1 MPNDFDLLQVAKG
14 AVEAPAGCG
23 KTELIVSAL
32 RRHSDPKPVL
42 VLTHTNAGVAALRHR
57 LSRHR
62 VPQDRYRLSTI
73 DGWALR
79 ILKTFPTRSRIA
91 PAHLD
96 LEDARRDYPAIKA
109 AIARL
114 LAGRHIDEV
123 LFASYSR
130 VIVDEYQDCDPDQ
143 HAVVCHLATILP
155 TVVLGDPM
163 QEIFNWRGHHPN
175 WDDDVVATFPLVAEL
190 TRPWRWENAGAHEL
204 GTWLLKARRTLKA
217 GGQIDLRT
225 APSDDV
231 SWVHLDGVT
240 DHEKQRLACLT
251 QSPRAGGEVLIIA
264 GGVQKDLQRKL
275 AKQTPGAVTVEAV
288 DLTDVTDFAHKIK
301 LVAPGNLEA
310 ALDFAFAVMTGVD
323 REGIVARA
331 TTIAAARHRAP
342 PEVHE
347 LAAIRYREVGDAA
360 SLIALFNA
368 LEAAQGARTFRPEIL
383 RACIRALQSSGC
395 DVSFLEAAK
404 RIREQQRVLGRRLP
418 TKAVG
423 SPLLL
428 KGLEGDVAVIVD
440 ASAFDRDAAKNR
452 KNLYVA
458 LTRGS
463 KKLVVCSPTPH
474 LG

>member
-1 MPNDFDLLQVAKG
+1 MPDDIDLLDVNRG
-14 AVEAPAGCG
+14 TVEAPAGCG

-32 RRHSDPKPVL
+32 RRQSDPKPVL

-57 LSRHR
+57 LSRHL

-79 ILKTFPTRSRIA
+79 ILKTFPARSGIT

-96 LEDARRDYPAIKA
+96 LEDAKRDYPAIKA

-114 LAGRHIDEV
+114 LAGRHIDDV
-123 LFASYSR
+123 LFASYGR

-163 QEIFNWRGHHPN
+163 QEIFNWRGHHPD
-175 WDDDVVATFPLVAEL
+175 WDDDVIGTFPLVAEL
-190 TRPWRWENAGAHEL
+190 TRPWRWENVGAYEL
-204 GTWLLKARRTLKA
+204 GAWLLQARRTLKA
-217 GGQIDLRT
+217 GDRIDLRT
-225 APSDDV
+225 APPDV

-251 QSPRAGGEVLIIA
+251 RSPRAGGEVLIMT
-264 GGVQKDLQRKL
+264 GGIQKDLQRKL

-288 DLTDVTDFAHKIK
+288 DLTDVTDFAREVDLI
-301 LVAPGNLEA
+301 APGNLEA

-331 TTIAAARHRAP
+331 ATIVAGRHRAP
-342 PEVHE
+342 QEAHE
-347 LAAIRYREVGDAA
+347 HAAIRYREVGDAA
-360 SLIALFNA
+360 SLIALFEA

-383 RACIRALQSSGC
+383 RTCIKALRSCGP

-404 RIREQQRVLGRRLP
+404 RMREQQRVLGRLLP
-418 TKAVG
+418 RKAVG

-428 KGLEGDVAVIVD
+428 KGIEGDVAVILD
-440 ASAFDRDAAKNR
+440 ASNFDRDAAKNR

-458 LTRGS
+458 ITRGS
-463 KKLVVCSPTPH
+463 RKLVVCSPAH
-474 LG
+474 LLG

>member
-1 MPNDFDLLQVAKG
+1 MPDDFDLLQVAKG
-14 AVEAPAGCG
+14 AIEAPAGCG

-32 RRHSDPKPVL
+32 RRHAGPKPVL

-57 LSRHR
+57 LSRHL

-79 ILKTFPTRSRIA
+79 ILKTFPARSGIA

-96 LEDARRDYPAIKA
+96 LENAGQDYPAIKA
-109 AIARL
+109 AIARFL
-114 LAGRHIDEV
+114 FGRHIDDV
-123 LFASYSR
+123 LFSSYSR

-163 QEIFNWRGHHPN
+163 QEIFNWRGRHPD
-175 WDDDVVATFPLVAEL
+175 WDADVVGNFPLVTEL

-204 GTWLLKARRTLKA
+204 GAWLLEARHTLKA
-217 GGQIDLRT
+217 GSRIDLRM
-225 APSDDV
+225 APPDV
-231 SWVHLDGVT
+231 SWVQLDGIT

-251 QSPRAGGEVLIIA
+251 RSPRAGGEVLIMT
-264 GGVQKDLQRKL
+264 GGIQKELQRKL
-275 AKQTPGAVTVEAV
+275 AKQTPGAVTVESV
-288 DLTDVTDFAHKIK
+288 DLTEVTDFAREVD
-301 LVAPGNLEA
+301 LLLPGNLEA

-323 REGIVARA
+323 REGIAGRAATIVAG
-331 TTIAAARHRAP
+331 RHRAP
-342 PEVHE
+342 PEAHE
-347 LAAIRYREVGDAA
+347 LAAIRYREIGDAA
-360 SLIALFNA
+360 SLIALFRA

-383 RACIRALQSSGC
+383 RACIKALQSSGP

-428 KGLEGDVAVIVD
+428 KGLEGDVAVILD
-440 ASAFDRDAAKNR
+440 ASDFDRDAAKNR

-463 KKLVVCSPTPH
+463 RKLVVCSPTH
-474 LG
+474 LLG

>member
-1 MPNDFDLLQVAKG
+1 MESDVDLLQVATG
-14 AVEAPAGCG
+14 TIEAPAGCG

-79 ILKTFPTRSRIA
+79 ILKTFPARSGIA

-114 LAGRHIDEV
+114 LAGRHIDDV
-123 LFASYSR
+123 LFASYGR

-143 HAVVCHLATILP
+143 HAVVCHFATILP

-163 QEIFNWRGHHPN
+163 QEIFNWRGHHPD
-175 WDDDVVATFPLVAEL
+175 WDGDVVGNFPLVAEL

-204 GTWLLKARRTLKA
+204 GAWLLEARGSLKA
-217 GGQIDLRT
+217 GGRIDLRS
-225 APSDDV
+225 APPDV
-231 SWVHLDGVT
+231 TWVHLDGAN
-240 DHEKQRLACLT
+240 DHEKQHLACLT
-251 QSPRAGGEVLIIA
+251 RSPRAGGEVLIMT
-264 GGVQKDLQRKL
+264 GGTQKDLQRKL

-288 DLTDVTDFAHKIK
+288 DLTDVTDFAREVDF
-301 LVAPGNLEA
+301 VAPGNLKA
-310 ALDFAFAVMTGVD
+310 ALQFAYAVMTGVD
-323 REGIVARA
+323 RDGIVTRA
-331 TTIAAARHRAP
+331 ATIAAGRHRSP
-342 PEVHE
+342 PEAHE

-360 SLIALFNA
+360 SLIALFEA

-383 RACIRALQSSGC
+383 RTCIKALRSSGPN
-395 DVSFLEAAK
+395 VSFLEAAK
-404 RIREQQRVLGRRLP
+404 HIREQQRVLGRLLP
-418 TKAVG
+418 KKAVG

-428 KGLEGDVAVIVD
+428 KGLEGDVAVILD
-440 ASAFDRDAAKNR
+440 ASDFDRDAAKNR

-458 LTRGS
+458 MTRGS
-463 KKLVVCSPTPH
+463 RKLVVCSPTH
-474 LG
+474 LVG

>member
-1 MPNDFDLLQVAKG
+1 MSDDIDLLAVTRG
-14 AVEAPAGCG
+14 TVEAPAGCG

-32 RRHSDPKPVL
+32 RRQSNPKPVL

-57 LSRHR
+57 LQRHE
-62 VPQDRYRLSTI
+62 VPQNRYRLSTI

-79 ILKTFPTRSRIA
+79 ILKTFPERSGIA

-114 LAGRHIDEV
+114 LASRHIDDV
-123 LFASYSR
+123 LFASCSR

-163 QEIFNWRGHHPN
+163 QEIFNWRGHHPD
-175 WDDDVVATFPLVAEL
+175 WDDDVVGSFPLVAEL

-204 GTWLLKARRTLKA
+204 GAWLLDVRRTLNA
-217 GGQIDLRT
+217 GGRIDLQT
-225 APSDDV
+225 APAEV
-231 SWVHLDGVT
+231 TWVHLDGLA

-251 QSPRAGGEVLIIA
+251 RSPRAGGEVLIMT
-264 GGVQKDLQRKL
+264 GGIQKDLQRKV

-288 DLTDVTDFAHKIK
+288 DLTDVTDFARKVD

-323 REGIVARA
+323 REGIAVRA
-331 TTIAAARHRAP
+331 ATIAADRHRAP
-342 PEVHE
+342 PEAHE

-360 SLIALFNA
+360 SLIALFDA

-383 RACIRALQSSGC
+383 RNCIKALQSSGP
-395 DVSFLEAAK
+395 DVS
-404 RIREQQRVLGRRLP
+404 
-418 TKAVG
+418 
-423 SPLLL
+423 
-428 KGLEGDVAVIVD
+428 
-440 ASAFDRDAAKNR
+440 
-452 KNLYVA
+452 
-458 LTRGS
+458 
-463 KKLVVCSPTPH
+463 
-474 LG
+474 

>member
-1 MPNDFDLLQVAKG
+1 MDNDVDLLQVALG

-23 KTELIVSAL
+23 KTELVVSAL
-32 RRHSDPKPVL
+32 RRHSNPKPVL

-62 VPQDRYRLSTI
+62 VPLDRYRLSTI

-79 ILKTFPTRSRIA
+79 ILKTFPARSGIA

-123 LFASYSR
+123 LFANYSR

-163 QEIFNWRGHHPN
+163 QEIFNWRDHHPD
-175 WDDDVVATFPLVAEL
+175 WDDDVVCTFPLVAEL
-190 TRPWRWENAGAHEL
+190 TRPWRWENAGAYEL
-204 GTWLLKARRTLKA
+204 GAWLLEARRTLKA
-217 GGQIDLRT
+217 GGRIDLQT
-225 APSDDV
+225 SPQDV
-231 SWVHLDGVT
+231 SWVHLDGEN

-251 QSPRAGGEVLIIA
+251 RSPRAGGEVLIMT
-264 GGVQKDLQRKL
+264 GGTQKDLQRKL

-288 DLTDVTDFAHKIK
+288 DLTEVTDFAREVA
-301 LVAPGNLEA
+301 LVAPGDLEA

-323 REGIVARA
+323 REGIVVRA
-331 TTIAAARHRAP
+331 GTIAAGRHRAP
-342 PEVHE
+342 SEAHE

-360 SLIALFNA
+360 SLIALFEA

-383 RACIRALQSSGC
+383 RTCIRALRSSGPE
-395 DVSFLEAAK
+395 VSFLEAAK
-404 RIREQQRVLGRRLP
+404 RIREQQRVLGRLLP
-418 TKAVG
+418 KKAVG

-428 KGLEGDVAVIVD
+428 KGLEGDVAVILD
-440 ASAFDRDAAKNR
+440 ASDFDRNAAKNR

-458 LTRGS
+458 MTRGS
-463 KKLVVCSPTPH
+463 KKLVVCSPTH
-474 LG
+474 LLG

>member
-1 MPNDFDLLQVAKG
+1 MPDDINLLDVARG
-14 AVEAPAGCG
+14 TVEAPAGCG

-32 RRHSDPKPVL
+32 RRHSDTKPVL

-79 ILKTFPTRSRIA
+79 ILKTFPARSGIA

-96 LEDARRDYPAIKA
+96 LDDARRDYPAIKA

-114 LAGRHIDEV
+114 LVGRHIDEV

-130 VIVDEYQDCDPDQ
+130 VIVDEYQDCDHGQ

-163 QEIFNWRGHHPN
+163 QEIFNWRGQHPD
-175 WDDDVVATFPLVAEL
+175 WDADVVGSFPLVAEL

-204 GTWLLKARRTLKA
+204 GGWLLEARRKLKA
-217 GGQIDLRT
+217 GGQIDLLS
-225 APSDDV
+225 APSDV
-231 SWVHLDGVT
+231 SWIQLDGVT

-251 QSPRAGGEVLIIA
+251 QSPRAGGEVLIMT
-264 GGVQKDLQRKL
+264 GGVQKELQRKL

-288 DLTDVTDFAHKIK
+288 DLTDVTDFAGEVG

-323 REGIVARA
+323 REGIAARA
-331 TTIAAARHRAP
+331 TTIAAGRHRAP
-342 PEVHE
+342 PEAHE
-347 LAAIRYREVGDAA
+347 LAAIRYREAGDAT
-360 SLIALFNA
+360 SLIALFDA
-368 LEAAQGARTFRPEIL
+368 LEATQGARTFRPEIL
-383 RACIRALQSSGC
+383 RTCIKALQSSGP
-395 DVSFLEAAK
+395 DVGFLEAVK
-404 RIREQQRVLGRRLP
+404 RIREQQRVLGRLLP
-418 TKAVG
+418 KKAVG

-428 KGLEGDVAVIVD
+428 KGLEGDVAVILD
-440 ASAFDRDAAKNR
+440 ASNFDRDAAKNR

-463 KKLVVCSPTPH
+463 RKLVVCSRTH
-474 LG
+474 LLG